1 MTADLIK
8 EIKHIQQCLIN
19 KEMMGDDLAEKMEA
33 VKKLLSHE
41 KTIGL
46 GAGGGCL
53 R

>member
-1 MTADLIK
+1 MSDTAK
-8 EIKHIQQCLIN
+8 RMN
-19 KEMMGDDLAEKMEA
+19 AYMEA

-41 KTIGL
+41 KTLGL